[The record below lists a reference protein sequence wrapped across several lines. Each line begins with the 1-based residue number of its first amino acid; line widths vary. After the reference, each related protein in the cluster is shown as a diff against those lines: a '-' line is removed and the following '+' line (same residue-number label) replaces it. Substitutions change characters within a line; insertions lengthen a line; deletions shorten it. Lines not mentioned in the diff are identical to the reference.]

1 MKSTLNV
8 VIVGGGITGLC
19 AALLL
24 ARSDHAGQMHIRLI
38 DAAPRPSPGP
48 IGEIALRV
56 SALSV
61 GSAALLEDSGGW
73 RPDERCSPYDHM
85 RVWDERCAS
94 DGPST
99 LRFDAD
105 EFSVPHLGYI
115 VENTLLQQ
123 SLLDAL
129 ADTPVELQ
137 FSTPLESFSAGR
149 EQQLL
154 TLADGTQLQ
163 ADLVIAADGGRSRIR
178 ELAGIDVQ
186 RQPYAQTAFVTHLET
201 ERPHAR
207 TAYQR
212 FLREGPLG
220 MLPLYDGR
228 LSVVWSTS
236 PQIAQL
242 ARDCSDSELGDMLTE
257 ASDAVL
263 GKLTVAGPR
272 GCFPLVAQ
280 HAHQYVQHGL
290 ALIGDAAH
298 TIHPLAGQGANLGI
312 ADAAMLAETVNAAL
326 ANGEYPAD
334 RPVLRRFERARRGEN
349 AAMMHFMTGLNRLFA
364 SDSTLLGELRRV
376 GMTMFN
382 RSGPIRKRVAGI
394 ALGAAIR

>member
-1 MKSTLNV
+1 MRSPLEV
-8 VIVGGGITGLC
+8 VVVGGGITGLC
-19 AALLL
+19 AALFL
-24 ARSDHAGQMHIRLI
+24 ARSEHARQLHIRLV
-38 DAAPRPSPGP
+38 DAAPRPAPGRD
-48 IGEIALRV
+48 GEIALRV
-56 SALSV
+56 SALSI
-61 GSAALLEDSGGW
+61 GSAALLEDGGGW
-73 RPDERCSPYDHM
+73 SPGERCSPYDHM
-85 RVWDERCAS
+85 RVWDERFAA

-123 SLLDAL
+123 GLLDAL
-129 ADTPVELQ
+129 ESTAVELH
-137 FSTPLESFSAGR
+137 FSTPLESFSAGDDK
-149 EQQLL
+149 QLL
-154 TLADGTQLQ
+154 ILADGTQMH

-178 ELAGIDVQ
+178 ELAGIEVD
-186 RQPYAQTAFVTHLET
+186 RQPYAQTAFVTHLRT
-201 ERPHAR
+201 ERPHAG

-236 PQIAQL
+236 PEIAQL
-242 ARDCSDSELGDMLTE
+242 AQDCSDSELGNMLTE

-263 GKLTVAGPR
+263 GQLTVAGPR
-272 GCFPLVAQ
+272 GQFPLVAQ
-280 HAHQYVQHGL
+280 HAHHYVQHGL

-312 ADAAMLAETVNAAL
+312 TDAAVLAETVNAAL
-326 ANGEYPAD
+326 ASGEYPAD

-364 SDSTLLGELRRV
+364 SDSMVLGELRRA
-376 GMTMFN
+376 GMAMFN

>member
-1 MKSTLNV
+1 MPHRGQARVQLAKS
-8 VIVGGGITGLC
+8 LC
-19 AALLL
+19 ACRHCQL
-24 ARSDHAGQMHIRLI
+24 
-38 DAAPRPSPGP
+38 
-48 IGEIALRV
+48 V
-56 SALSV
+56 
-61 GSAALLEDSGGW
+61 
-73 RPDERCSPYDHM
+73 
-85 RVWDERCAS
+85 RCAS

-137 FSTPLESFSAGR
+137 FSTPLESFSVGR